1 MDALVLLD
9 NRHLPR
15 CTRAERLIYA
25 IFARSGEPATKRKL
39 SKMRRATNF
48 NPEWV
53 YVPAAKGF
61 LVAMAIGAIASG
73 EVVLSL
79 ADVGTGQASVAAH
92 TLAAPAQA
100 LIGALEAVQPHAQP
114 IVESTMDSVAD
125 DHLGAAANGSSTN
138 AKLAEPAGT
147 ANPLTEV
154 GPNDAS
160 VQVATPPSAAAAPAE
175 NKTTKNR
182 RVARH
187 AEPRVARGGYGAW
200 GWGGS
205 ASHLY

>member
-1 MDALVLLD
+1 MSDKL
-9 NRHLPR
+9 
-15 CTRAERLIYA
+15 
-25 IFARSGEPATKRKL
+25 ATKRKV
-39 SKMRRATNF
+39 SEMRSAKNF
-48 NPEWV
+48 YSERD
-53 YVPAAKGF
+53 YPAAKSF

-73 EVVLSL
+73 QVVLSL
-79 ADVGTGQASVAAH
+79 VDVRIDQASVATP

-100 LIGALEAVQPHAQP
+100 LIGEPEAAQPHAQP
-114 IVESTMDSVAD
+114 FVESTMDSGAD
-125 DHLGAAANGSSTN
+125 GRLGAAVNESITTN
-138 AKLAEPAGT
+138 PKVAEPAGA

-154 GPNDAS
+154 SPNDAS
-160 VQVATPPSAAAAPAE
+160 VKVATPLPAE

-200 GWGGS
+200 DWGGS